1 MLLKVAVRAGADCK
15 VKPAAFVGHLKITL
29 APEGITD
36 SCGGVTGNERLNTV
50 PSPKSPPPDAVPY
63 RVLPDKIKLAK
74 GVAPS
79 LPPLKSC
86 SVVKPV
92 PSVLM
97 ANTVPTPELPPSDA
111 VPYSVSPDKIKAADG
126 FAPSLLV

>member
-1 MLLKVAVRAGADCK
+1 MLVKVAVTVGADCK
-15 VKPAAFVGHLKITL
+15 VKPVAFVGHVRIIFG
-29 APEGITD
+29 PEEIIA
-36 SCGGVTGNERLNTV
+36 SCGGGTGNERLKTV
-50 PSPKSPPPDAVPY
+50 PSPKSPPPYVVPY
-63 RVLPDKIKLAK
+63 RVLPDKIKLPK
-74 GVAPS
+74 GEAPS
-79 LPPLKSC
+79 LPPLKLC